1 MPTPPVKPMLP
12 SALSQCLCELAADV
26 AGPVDK
32 GLERNGAARA
42 AYRGQHHRENLVAVA
57 QRRDAVALAKRA
69 GQKIRHRAHELIVAG
84 RVKMFDLALDVFLAF
99 AELTNDEV
107 DSQGRKAGND
117 GGERNEQPARHAASI
132 TS

>member
-42 AYRGQHHRENLVAVA
+42 ANRGQHRRENLVAVA
-57 QRRDAVALAKRA
+57 QRCDAVALAKRA
-69 GQKIRHRAHELIVAG
+69 GQKIRHRTHELIVAG
-84 RVKMFDLALDVFLAF
+84 RVKMFDLALDVFFTLAKL
-99 AELTNDEV
+99 ADNKV
-107 DSQGRKAGND
+107 DSQGRKTGND
-117 GGERNEQPARHAASI
+117 GGERNYQPARHAASI
-132 TS
+132 TP